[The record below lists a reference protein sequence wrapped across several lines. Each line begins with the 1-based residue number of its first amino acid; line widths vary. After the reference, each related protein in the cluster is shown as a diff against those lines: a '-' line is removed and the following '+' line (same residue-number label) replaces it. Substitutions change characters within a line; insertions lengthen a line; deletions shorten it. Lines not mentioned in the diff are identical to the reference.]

1 MLLTSLLTKQNLDW
15 SGLHIVIGVICKIH
29 VSALNSFF
37 KNWRSIVLIW
47 CTIAS
52 NITRLVPSDEFAWI
66 RWSPIKINTVKILQ
80 MMTQV
85 GGGGGNQSPKVY
97 RYWYWPWRRWFYLH
111 WGHHACIASAVSLII
126 LT

>member
-29 VSALNSFF
+29 VSALNFYF

-52 NITRLVPSDEFAWI
+52 NITRLVPPDEL
-66 RWSPIKINTVKILQ
+66 RNRHELDGLPSK
-80 MMTQV
+80 
-85 GGGGGNQSPKVY
+85 
-97 RYWYWPWRRWFYLH
+97 
-111 WGHHACIASAVSLII
+111 
-126 LT
+126 